1 MRMKMVAVAVS
12 VLCLMVVS
20 AFAADI
26 TGTWVAEMATPQFG
40 PGGGPGGGSGGTPG
54 GAPGGGT
61 SGGPGG
67 GGPMKFTFNLKAEG
81 SNLSGTVVG
90 PMGNE
95 NQIID
100 GKVDNGN
107 VSFAVKV
114 NRMGNEMKINYK
126 GTVSGD
132 EIKIT
137 YSMEGGMGGPPGG
150 GNRPPMEMVA
160 KRQK

>member
-1 MRMKMVAVAVS
+1 
-12 VLCLMVVS
+12 
-20 AFAADI
+20 
-26 TGTWVAEMATPQFG
+26 
-40 PGGGPGGGSGGTPG
+40 
-54 GAPGGGT
+54 
-61 SGGPGG
+61 
-67 GGPMKFTFNLKAEG
+67 MKFTFNLKAEG
-81 SNLSGTVVG
+81 SSLSGTVVG

-100 GKVDNGN
+100 GKVDKDN

-132 EIKIT
+132 EMKIT
-137 YSMEGGMGGPPGG
+137 YSMEGGMGSPPGG

>member
-1 MRMKMVAVAVS
+1 LKKENKSMRLKIVAVAVS
-12 VLCLMVVS
+12 VLCLMVIS

-26 TGTWVAEMATPQFG
+26 TGTWVAEMAPPQFG
-40 PGGGPGGGSGGTPG
+40 PG
-54 GAPGGGT
+54 GAPGGGP

-81 SNLSGTVVG
+81 PSLSGTVVG
-90 PMGNE
+90 PMGNGNE
-95 NQIID
+95 IID
-100 GKVDNGN
+100 GKIDKDN

-132 EIKIT
+132 EMKIT